1 MLSPRTIVIPVK
13 TGIQTGSPIESGMT
27 EDTRCSASR
36 SIIKRERIES
46 EEVDVEWVQKNCE
59 MNKPEFIN

>member
-1 MLSPRTIVIPVK
+1 
-13 TGIQTGSPIESGMT
+13 MT